1 MFRRLNHGSVTGHA
15 PLCLDTNDPETMED
29 AFQTRLLRKVPELNE
44 RRLGQFRNFVARQ
57 IEKVPRVDLSRVSF
71 AEWLA
76 SRTYNDQRKSQLQK
90 QYDDLKGGMPSKR
103 AASHIDTFGK
113 SEFYPEQKH
122 MRMINSRSDAFK
134 VYAGPYISAVE
145 DVVYTHFPE
154 FIKHVPVPERPE
166 KVCSL
171 RKDGRKYYATDFTA
185 FESHF
190 VPAVQDCCEN
200 ALFRHCLKGWRGVHF
215 VCKTNSGTNRMR
227 TRSGCSACVKGR
239 RMSGDL
245 WTSLGN
251 GFTNLMLAKFLCEE
265 QGHALYGFVEGDD
278 GLFSTQA
285 TLTKEAYADLGFT
298 IKIDRVADPCEASF
312 CGLIFTKSGEIVRNP
327 FRFLE
332 GFGWTSSFI
341 NAGPRIMDE
350 LLLAKALSALCET
363 PQCPIVAAMAHYAF
377 EKTKHLNPRFVDDGY
392 HHNVP
397 RRVVPKF
404 EPSAEARELFARL
417 YGIAADQQLVIES
430 AIARGD
436 MDTVGLLMPPHNDV
450 LDYAR
455 KYVVI
460 T

>member
-1 MFRRLNHGSVTGHA
+1 MFRRLNHCAVPGYA
-15 PLCLDTNDPETMED
+15 PLCLDTNDPETVED
-29 AFQTRLLRKVPELNE
+29 AFKTRLLRKVPEFKE
-44 RRLGQFRNFVARQ
+44 RRLQQFRCFVARQ
-57 IEKVPRVDLSRVSF
+57 LESCPRVNLARVSF

-76 SRTYNDQRKSQLQK
+76 SRSYNDERKSQLQRE
-90 QYDDLKGGMPSKR
+90 YDALKGGMPTR
-103 AASHIDTFGK
+103 RQASHIDTFGK
-113 SEFYPEQKH
+113 SEFYPMQKH

-134 VYAGPYISAVE
+134 VFAGPYISAVE

-154 FIKHVPVPERPE
+154 FIKHVPVPERPA
-166 KVCSL
+166 KVDAL
-171 RKDGRKYYATDFTA
+171 RRDGCNYYQTDFTA

-200 ALFRHCLKGWRGVHF
+200 ALLRHCLKGWRGAHF

-227 TRSGCSACVKGR
+227 TRSGCSASVEGR

-265 QGHALYGFVEGDD
+265 QGYPLYGFVEGDD

-285 TLTKEAYADLGFT
+285 SLTKEAYEDLGFT

-341 NAGPRIMDE
+341 QAGPRIMDE
-350 LLLAKALSALCET
+350 LLLAKALSTLCET

-377 EKTKHLNPRFVDDGY
+377 EKTKHLNPRFVQDGY
-392 HHNVP
+392 HHAISP
-397 RRVVPKF
+397 KVVPPFK
-404 EPSAEARELFARL
+404 PSPEAREMFARI
-417 YGIAADQQLVIES
+417 YEIPVEVQLEVEQ
-430 AIARGD
+430 AIANGD

-450 LDYAR
+450 SDYAR
-455 KYVVI
+455 KYAVV